1 MKLLGYLL
9 MIAGASLFAG
19 LLAWQGLDAVT
30 GPLLGAGWRLGI
42 VPAYYVV
49 PLGFAALAWQA
60 LLRQPNAVGYW
71 RLFKL
76 NWMCLAINWVLP
88 VAQIGGEF
96 VRARLL
102 TKSGASAA
110 ESGASVVVDKTIQ
123 AATQALYAL
132 LGVALLVGHAEA
144 ESIAGTA
151 IISALTLMA
160 TIVAFYFV
168 QRAGLFRRLA
178 APMVRFAPVRGARLG
193 LSAEA
198 LDQAVI
204 DLYRRNGR
212 ILASTCWR
220 FLFRLALVGEV
231 WFGLGIVGH
240 PIGLVEA
247 LIIESLIQA
256 VRGAAFAVPGALGV
270 QEGSLILIGAAVG
283 VPADMALALSL
294 VKRVREAMVGVAGVI
309 AWQIEEGKFAF
320 GGQASSGQPPSG
332 SASSETARSSSSKG
346 QDAA

>member
-1 MKLLGYLL
+1 MF
-9 MIAGASLFAG
+9 AGASLFVG
-19 LLAWQGLDAVT
+19 LLAWQGLDPVT

-42 VPAYYVV
+42 VPAYYIV

-60 LLRQPNAVGYW
+60 LLRQPSAAGPNAAGFW

-102 TKSGASAA
+102 AKSGTGAA
-110 ESGASVVVDKTIQ
+110 ESGASVLVDKTIQ

-132 LGVALLVGHAEA
+132 LGVALLVGYAEA
-144 ESIAGTA
+144 ESIAEA
-151 IISALTLMA
+151 AVISALTLTVA
-160 TIVAFYFV
+160 IVAFYFV

-178 APMVRFAPVRGARLG
+178 APLVRFAPVRGAKLG

-204 DLYRRNGR
+204 DLYRQRGR
-212 ILASTCWR
+212 ILTSTIWR
-220 FLFRLALVGEV
+220 FLFRLALVGET
-231 WFGLGIVGH
+231 WIGLAIVGH

-294 VKRVREAMVGVAGVI
+294 VKRVREAVVGAAGVI

-320 GGQASSGQPPSG
+320 GGQAKTGSPPSG
-332 SASSETARSSSSKG
+332 GAKG
-346 QDAA
+346 GRDAA